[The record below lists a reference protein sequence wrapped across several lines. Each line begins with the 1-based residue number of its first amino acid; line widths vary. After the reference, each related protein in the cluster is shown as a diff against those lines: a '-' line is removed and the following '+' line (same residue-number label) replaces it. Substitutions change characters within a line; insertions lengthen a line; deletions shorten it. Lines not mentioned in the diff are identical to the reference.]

1 MTNKPNRFS
10 KISRL
15 ALAGTAAFALAAC
28 GSSGGDKT
36 ATVKPSSTVDAR
48 LAAQVPA
55 DIKSSGKITI
65 GTDASYAPNEFF
77 DTDGK
82 TIIGMDVDLGQ
93 AIGAKLGLTVTFE
106 NADFSGIIPAVQSNK
121 YQLAMSSFTDNTD
134 REKVV
139 DMVTYF
145 TAGTSMAVKKGT
157 TLSVDDLCGHKMAVQ
172 KGTVQLDDLKARSKK
187 CTDAGKKAI
196 SLTSLPLQS
205 DVSLAV
211 VNGRAEGFLADS
223 PVTAYAVKQSNGALE
238 ITGDAYD
245 DAPYGIVVP
254 KAKGEFAQAVLGAL
268 QALNADGTYLAILK
282 KWGVEAGAI
291 TDFKVNGANG

>member
-1 MTNKPNRFS
+1 MSHKL
-10 KISRL
+10 SRL
-15 ALAGTAAFALAAC
+15 AIVAVAALSLAAC
-28 GSSGGDKT
+28 GSSGGKS
-36 ATVKPSSTVDAR
+36 TVKSTSKVDAK
-48 LAAQVPA
+48 LAAMVPA
-55 DIKSSGKITI
+55 DIKSAGKITV

-77 DTDGK
+77 DADGK
-82 TIIGMDVDLGQ
+82 TIIGMDVDLGV
-93 AIGAKLGLTVTFE
+93 AIGEKLGLQVKFE
-106 NADFSGIIPAVQSNK
+106 NASFDGIIPAVQSGK

-145 TAGTSMAVKKGT
+145 TAGTSLAVKKGT

-172 KGTVQLDDLKARSKK
+172 KGTVQLDDLNARSKK

-196 SLTSLPLQS
+196 DITPLQLQT

-211 VNGRAEGFLADS
+211 ASGKAEGFLADS
-223 PVTAYAVKQSNGALE
+223 PVAAYAVQKSNGVLE
-238 ITGDAYD
+238 ISGDSYD

-254 KAKGEFAQAVLGAL
+254 KGKGEFAQAILGAVK
-268 QALNADGTYLAILK
+268 ALAADGTYQKILS

>member
-1 MTNKPNRFS
+1 MSHKL
-10 KISRL
+10 SRL
-15 ALAGTAAFALAAC
+15 AIVAVAALSLAAC
-28 GSSGGDKT
+28 GSSGGKS
-36 ATVKPSSTVDAR
+36 TVKSTSKVDAK
-48 LAAQVPA
+48 LAAMVPA
-55 DIKSSGKITI
+55 DIKSAGKITV

-77 DTDGK
+77 DADGK
-82 TIIGMDVDLGQ
+82 TIIGMDVDLGV
-93 AIGAKLGLTVTFE
+93 AIGEKLGLQVKFE
-106 NADFSGIIPAVQSNK
+106 NASFDGIIPAVQSGK

-145 TAGTSMAVKKGT
+145 TAGTSLAVKKGT

-172 KGTVQLDDLKARSKK
+172 KGTVQLDDLNARSKK

-196 SLTSLPLQS
+196 DISALQLQT

-211 VNGRAEGFLADS
+211 ASGKAEGFLADS
-223 PVTAYAVKQSNGALE
+223 PVAAYAVQKSNGVLE
-238 ITGDAYD
+238 ISGDSYD

-254 KAKGEFAQAVLGAL
+254 KGKGEFAQAVLGAL
-268 QALNADGTYLAILK
+268 QALAADGSYQKILS
-282 KWGVEAGAI
+282 KWGVADGAI